1 MESRHFKR
9 RTKYHVL
16 KCPGSPA
23 QTPWFFNS
31 AYIFVSAAWFSNKN
45 KKIKRIK
52 IRTKAAD
59 SITSTLTVNL
69 NSPDIVDIDCLL
81 SWIMVVNLRF
91 CEMFKHLLTET
102 KTTWRI
108 KCPWHDNTGN
118 ARILNLFLKK
128 MAVLFGRSDI
138 WNVSAD
144 KTFDELYRQLG
155 EDFLSASWVTGLLT
169 CLSCPIATVGNG
181 IVLAAILIDPL
192 KKIRS
197 APSNHTI
204 FNLALADFAFKN
216 N

>member
-1 MESRHFKR
+1 
-9 RTKYHVL
+9 
-16 KCPGSPA
+16 
-23 QTPWFFNS
+23 
-31 AYIFVSAAWFSNKN
+31 
-45 KKIKRIK
+45 
-52 IRTKAAD
+52 
-59 SITSTLTVNL
+59 
-69 NSPDIVDIDCLL
+69 
-81 SWIMVVNLRF
+81 
-91 CEMFKHLLTET
+91 
-102 KTTWRI
+102 
-108 KCPWHDNTGN
+108 
-118 ARILNLFLKK
+118 